1 MRPSENRLRDS
12 REHECTFVV
21 AWEQASW
28 WGKGK
33 TIVSGGVGGSRGG
46 APHFPFSGY
55 FFSSSLRIAFS
66 HASLWRKY
74 IHPN

>member
-12 REHECTFVV
+12 RKHECTFVV

-33 TIVSGGVGGSRGG
+33 TIVSRGEEAG
-46 APHFPFSGY
+46 EGRRTSPFPAI
-55 FFSSSLRIAFS
+55 SSLLLFG
-66 HASLWRKY
+66 
-74 IHPN
+74 